1 MNTAVEKR
9 RLISKLR
16 GDLAGYDFV
25 GRELMVGD
33 LIVYGATS
41 IVRTDMFYAG
51 LIRQI
56 NPVLRARS
64 QRQDQAVTAG
74 RYRELMIVNYVPRG
88 SCYSMSGYFKSPD
101 QQWARVK
108 LSQTIQTSHCCATL
122 WTDPPEELSEMVEY
136 DRQRFCAIATEET
149 AA

>member
-9 RLISKLR
+9 RLISKLK
-16 GDLAGYDFV
+16 GDIVGYDFV

-41 IVRTDMFYAG
+41 IVRTDVFYAG

-64 QRQDQAVTAG
+64 ELQAQAVTAG
-74 RYRELMIVNYVPRG
+74 RYRELMIVNYVPRD
-88 SCYSMSGYFKSPD
+88 SCYSVSGYFTSPD
-101 QQWARVK
+101 QQWARAK
-108 LSQTIQTSHCCATL
+108 LSQTIHTSHCCAML
-122 WTDPPEELSEMVEY
+122 WTDPPEELAEMVEH
-136 DRQRFCAIATEET
+136 DRLRFCAIATEET